1 MAEVLHLYIFVLKF
15 TFLQPLA
22 SASECSLPWSDIWQ
36 ILTVSF
42 VAIEGSMSVWKV
54 SVFSMTSQMFP
65 FPISPPSAQ
74 HYNQLIFLLAC

>member
-1 MAEVLHLYIFVLKF
+1 MGTNMAEVLHLYIVVLKF

-36 ILTVSF
+36 ILTASF

-54 SVFSMTSQMFP
+54 SVFSINPHQHCLYTTPTHSLGP
-65 FPISPPSAQ
+65 AQ
-74 HYNQLIFLLAC
+74 S